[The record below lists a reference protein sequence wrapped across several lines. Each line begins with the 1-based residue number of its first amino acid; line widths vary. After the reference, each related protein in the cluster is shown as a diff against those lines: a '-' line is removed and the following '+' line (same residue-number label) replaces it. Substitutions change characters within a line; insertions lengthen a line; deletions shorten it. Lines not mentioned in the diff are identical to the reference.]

1 MIVVNRSL
9 TVTLDGEP
17 LSFSGRMRLRGK
29 DELSLFPALFTLEL
43 WNLPEEMYLQLSRCR
58 EIAVSHGDACLV
70 SGRVW
75 DVFRHGDEEGTVT
88 AVSISLGLDLW
99 ESTVSL
105 CVPAETPL
113 SETVRQILDASGTG
127 VPFLSVLSPDSV
139 SSRGQSFFGRAS
151 DCISEALTCHSERS
165 DDDLSESA
173 DSGNRSHAELESLRP
188 MLTPSGLMAVPASG
202 LPEAVRIT
210 EADLTDAPAFAGGS
224 LHGMPSLMI
233 LSMSVAGWRPGQTME
248 VEYKNIRARG
258 IVKERS
264 VDADTGDGAWKCELL
279 VEVIT

>member
-9 TVTLDGEP
+9 TVTLDGEL

-43 WNLPEEMYLQLSRCR
+43 WNLPEEMYLRMSRCKD
-58 EIAVSHGDACLV
+58 IAVSHGDACLV

-75 DVFRHGDEEGTVT
+75 DVFRHGDKEGTVT
-88 AVSISLGLDLW
+88 SVSISLGLDLW

-105 CVPAETPL
+105 CVPAGTLL
-113 SETVRQILDASGTG
+113 SETVRQLLDASGTG
-127 VPFLSVLSPDSV
+127 IPFLSVLSTDPV

-151 DCISEALTCHSERS
+151 ECVSEALMCHSERS
-165 DDDLSESA
+165 EESP
-173 DSGNRSHAELESLRP
+173 RP
-188 MLTPSGLMAVPASG
+188 MLTPSGLMAVPPG
-202 LPEAVRIT
+202 VLPEAVRIT
-210 EADLTDAPAFAGGS
+210 EADLTDAPAFVGGS
-224 LHGMPSLMI
+224 LHGAPSLMV
-233 LSMSVAGWRPGQTME
+233 LSATVAGWRPGQTVE

-264 VDADTGDGAWKCELL
+264 VDADTGDGTWKSELL
-279 VEVIT
+279 VEVTFHNGKHFSFSR

>member
-1 MIVVNRSL
+1 MIVMNRSL

-58 EIAVSHGDACLV
+58 DIAVSHGDACLV

-88 AVSISLGLDLW
+88 AVSVSLGLELW

-105 CVPAETPL
+105 CVPAGTAL

-127 VPFLSVLSPDSV
+127 IPFLSVLSADPV

-165 DDDLSESA
+165 E
-173 DSGNRSHAELESLRP
+173 ESLRP
-188 MLTPSGLMAVPASG
+188 MLTPSGLMAGPASG

-224 LHGMPSLMI
+224 LHGAPSLMI
-233 LSMSVAGWRPGQTME
+233 LSATVTGWRPGQTVD
-248 VEYKNIRARG
+248 VEYKNIRVRG
-258 IVKERS
+258 IVRERS

>member
-17 LSFSGRMRLRGK
+17 LSFSGRIRLRGK

-43 WNLPEEMYLQLSRCR
+43 WNLPEEMYLQMSRCR

-88 AVSISLGLDLW
+88 SVSISLGLDLW
-99 ESTVSL
+99 ESSVSL
-105 CVPAETPL
+105 CVPVGTML

-127 VPFLSVLSPDSV
+127 IPLLSVLSPDPV

-165 DDDLSESA
+165 ADDLSESA
-173 DSGNRSHAELESLRP
+173 ESGNRSHAELESLRP
-188 MLTPSGLMAVPASG
+188 MLTPSGLMAVPSSG

-210 EADLTDAPAFAGGS
+210 EADLMDAPAFAGGS
-224 LHGMPSLMI
+224 LHGIPSLMI
-233 LSMSVAGWRPGQTME
+233 LSVSVAGWRPGQTVN

-279 VEVIT
+279 VEMI

>member
-1 MIVVNRSL
+1 MIVMNRSL

-17 LSFSGRMRLRGK
+17 LSFSGRIRLRGK
-29 DELSLFPALFTLEL
+29 DALSLFPALFTLEF

-88 AVSISLGLDLW
+88 SVSISLGLELW

-105 CVPAETPL
+105 CVPAGTTL
-113 SETVRQILDASGTG
+113 SETVRQILDASCTG
-127 VPFLSVLSPDSV
+127 IPFLSVLSPDPV
-139 SSRGQSFFGRAS
+139 SSRGQSFFGRGSECVAS
-151 DCISEALTCHSERS
+151 ALSV
-165 DDDLSESA
+165 A
-173 DSGNRSHAELESLRP
+173 SLRP
-188 MLTPSGLMAVPASG
+188 MLTPSGLMAVPSSG

-210 EADLTDAPAFAGGS
+210 EADLMDAPAFPGGS
-224 LHGMPSLMI
+224 LHGIPSLMI
-233 LSMSVAGWRPGQTME
+233 LSVTVAGWRPGQTVN

-279 VEVIT
+279 VEMI

>member
-58 EIAVSHGDACLV
+58 DIAVSHGDACLV

-75 DVFRHGDEEGTVT
+75 DVFRHGDEDGTVT
-88 AVSISLGLDLW
+88 SVSISLGLDLW

-105 CVPAETPL
+105 CVPAGTLL
-113 SETVRQILDASGTG
+113 SDTVRQILDASGTG
-127 VPFLSVLSPDSV
+127 IPFLSVLSPDPV
-139 SSRGQSFFGRAS
+139 SSRGLSFLGRGSECVAS
-151 DCISEALTCHSERS
+151 ALSVGS
-165 DDDLSESA
+165 Y
-173 DSGNRSHAELESLRP
+173 RP
-188 MLTPSGLMAVPASG
+188 MLTPSGLMAVPSSG

-224 LHGMPSLMI
+224 LHGAPSLMV
-233 LSMSVAGWRPGQTME
+233 LSVSVAGWRPGQT
-248 VEYKNIRARG
+248 VDVTYKNIRARG

-279 VEVIT
+279 VEVIS

>member
-58 EIAVSHGDACLV
+58 DIAVSHGDACLV

-88 AVSISLGLDLW
+88 AVSVSLGLELW
-99 ESTVSL
+99 ESTVSQ
-105 CVPAETPL
+105 CVPAGTAL

-127 VPFLSVLSPDSV
+127 IPLLSALSPDPV
-139 SSRGQSFFGRAS
+139 SYRGQSFFGRGAEYVAS
-151 DCISEALTCHSERS
+151 V
-165 DDDLSESA
+165 LSIA
-173 DSGNRSHAELESLRP
+173 SLRP
-188 MLTPSGLMAVPASG
+188 MLTPSGLMAVPSSG

-224 LHGMPSLMI
+224 LHGMPSLMD
-233 LSMSVAGWRPGQTME
+233 LSVSVAGWRPGQTVD

-279 VEVIT
+279 VEVIS